1 MPVKIIFLILPKV
14 HLMDLAGPDQVFF
27 EGIEYGADLYIE
39 YVTIGKSIITS
50 AGLHLGTMKHF
61 SEIKLTKGDFII
73 IPGTQ
78 LSYFQSMTFKSNTSL
93 HQWIR
98 NAYELK
104 VNICSIC
111 SGAFALAHIGI
122 LKNKICTTHWKR
134 TGLLQELYPDIE
146 VIENVLYTEDSGI
159 YTSAGV
165 ASGIDLALH
174 ILEQLYGKY
183 FAHKVAR
190 ELVIYKRR
198 SGHQKQQ
205 SDLLEF
211 RNHIHAGIHRVQDWL
226 QNNIHTKTSIEEL
239 AVVAHMSSRN
249 FTRIFKKETGL
260 TVHEYLQLLR
270 LEKVKEWMFN
280 PNISKKQMAE
290 KCGLKSERQIN
301 RIIQQIDQ

>member
-1 MPVKIIFLILPKV
+1 MTVKIVFLILPKV

-27 EGIEYGADLYIE
+27 EGIEYGADLTID
-39 YVTIGKSIITS
+39 YVTIGESIVTT
-50 AGLHLGTMKHF
+50 AGLPLGRLKNYT
-61 SEIKLTKGDFII
+61 EIKLYKGDFII
-73 IPGTQ
+73 IPGTH
-78 LSYFQSMTFKSNTSL
+78 LSYFQSIAFKSQTNL

-98 NAYELK
+98 DSYDQG
-104 VNICSIC
+104 VNLCSIC

-122 LKNKICTTHWKR
+122 LKGKTCTTHWKR
-134 TGLLQELYPDIE
+134 TNLLQELYPDIH

-159 YTSAGV
+159 YTSAGI
-165 ASGIDLALH
+165 ASGIDLGLH

-239 AVVAHMSSRN
+239 AVIAHMSSRN

-260 TVHEYLQLLR
+260 TVHEYLQLIR

>member
-1 MPVKIIFLILPKV
+1 
-14 HLMDLAGPDQVFF
+14 MDLAGPDQVFF
-27 EGIEYGADLYIE
+27 EGIEYGADLCIE
-39 YVTIGKSIITS
+39 YATIGKSIITS
-50 AGLHLGTMKHF
+50 AGLHLGIMKHF
-61 SEIKLTKGDFII
+61 SEIKLSKGDFII

-78 LSYFQSMTFKSNTSL
+78 LS
-93 HQWIR
+93 
-98 NAYELK
+98 
-104 VNICSIC
+104 
-111 SGAFALAHIGI
+111 
-122 LKNKICTTHWKR
+122 KICTTHWKR

-146 VIENVLYTEDSGI
+146 VLENVLYTEDSGI